1 MQAEVIG
8 EFSQQ
13 NNSCA
18 RDRKGLSNEI
28 LISKHMVLST
38 DCSVNTAEQDCEQ
51 DEGSVPFVLVVYG
64 TYTQEHE
71 YDRLRAVAQ
80 HLEATFDGRE

>member
-1 MQAEVIG
+1 
-8 EFSQQ
+8 
-13 NNSCA
+13 
-18 RDRKGLSNEI
+18 
-28 LISKHMVLST
+28 MVLST

-80 HLEATFDGRE
+80 HLQATFDGRE